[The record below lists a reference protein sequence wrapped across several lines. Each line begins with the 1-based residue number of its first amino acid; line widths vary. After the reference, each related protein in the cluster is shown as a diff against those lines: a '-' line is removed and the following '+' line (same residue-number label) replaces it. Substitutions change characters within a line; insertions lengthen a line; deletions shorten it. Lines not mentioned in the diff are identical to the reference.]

1 MPGVWLN
8 VAQNVPGTDG
18 EFILTPS
25 FEQFPL
31 VVLSTTPLME
41 AVDRGEIEDERAD

>member
-8 VAQNVPGTDG
+8 VAQEVPGSDG
-18 EFILTPS
+18 EFIVTPS

-41 AVDRGEIEDERAD
+41 AVEDLHGKDERAD